1 MIQSKFGESLS
12 EKGDIYMNFW
22 TKTKT
27 QTSLFFQSGSLP
39 KWFARIAAILFPLWL
54 AIVCNYI
61 SFASLTSL
69 KTLLTTHM
77 GAFLFG
83 VMLAYAIYAL
93 FLCIFRSFW
102 GSATITSFLL
112 ILLSLI
118 DYFKFL
124 IIKEHFY
131 PWDLLLA
138 QNAGSFTEFLGGIVF
153 PWQYIVCMVCTI
165 LYVLFLYFTDVRLPW
180 GKKRFISVPIILVA
194 LVLFV
199 TTPAIRSQYD
209 TLFGIDLQK
218 TPDQSA
224 IYQTY
229 GFLSGFA
236 LNFGSVDVLR
246 PDDYSK
252 ETMQTMFAQYIPE
265 DTSVPENFQ
274 NPDIIVILS
283 EAFWDVTKL
292 KEVSFSAD
300 PMPNY
305 RRIAA
310 EHPSGEMVSP
320 TFGGGTVRPEFEIL
334 TGMSTSALPKG
345 NMPYQQY
352 LKRKTFSYP
361 QLFKHLGYDTYG
373 IHTYQETFYDRNKA
387 YPLMGFD
394 DFYGEQELHTEL
406 HWNSG
411 PYITDETIADEIIYQ
426 LEQPHKTGVFL
437 SAITMGNHSMYTDK
451 YDASEWDIT
460 VSGDNLSEQ
469 EVKTLQNYC
478 KGTSDADA
486 ALGKLYNYIMQREKP
501 TILLWYGDH
510 LPTLGDNFT
519 PYISTGSITKDVAAE
534 WSETEKYMMFS
545 TPYLMFAN
553 YDTGKEYLADE
564 ERVSPFL
571 LPALLCDYIQ
581 APACLQTNFLLDVY
595 QNCPVMSRY
604 YNLFSPNCP
613 KKERERIL
621 KLHQYLTYDELIGDK
636 YLDDLQG
643 FDF

>member
-1 MIQSKFGESLS
+1 
-12 EKGDIYMNFW
+12 MNFW
-22 TKTKT
+22 TKSKL
-27 QTSLFFQSGSLP
+27 QARLFFQSATLP
-39 KWFARIAAILFPLWL
+39 KWIARIAAILFPLWL
-54 AIVCNYI
+54 AVVCNYI
-61 SFASLTSL
+61 SFASLASL
-69 KTLLTTHM
+69 QTLLTTNI

-83 VMLAYAIYAL
+83 VILVYVIYDL
-93 FLCIFRSFW
+93 LLCIFRRFW
-102 GSATITSFLL
+102 GSATIISFVL

-118 DYFKFL
+118 DYFKFS

-131 PWDLLLA
+131 PWDLLFA
-138 QNAGSFTEFLGGIVF
+138 KNAGSFTEFLGGIIF
-153 PWQYIVCMVCTI
+153 PWQYIVCIICTI
-165 LYVLFLYFTDVRLPW
+165 LYILFLYFTGISLSR
-180 GKKRFISVPIILVA
+180 GKTRFIDIPVIFVILA
-194 LVLFV
+194 LFV
-199 TTPAIRSQYD
+199 TTPAIRNHYYA
-209 TLFGIDLQK
+209 LFGIDLQK
-218 TPDQSA
+218 TPDQGT

-236 LNFGSVDVLR
+236 LNFGSVDTLR
-246 PDDYSK
+246 PDDYNK
-252 ETMQTMFAQYIPE
+252 KTIETMFAEYIP
-265 DTSVPENFQ
+265 TNTNVPEDFQ

-292 KEVSFSAD
+292 KDVSFSSD
-300 PMPNY
+300 PLTNF

-310 EHPSGEMVSP
+310 KHPSGEMVSP

-352 LKRKTFSYP
+352 LKQKTFSYP
-361 QLFKHLGYDTYG
+361 HLFKSLGYDAYG
-373 IHTYQETFYDRNKA
+373 IHTYQETFYERNKA
-387 YPLMGFD
+387 YPFMGFD
-394 DFYGEQELHTEL
+394 DFYGENEMHTEL

-426 LEQPHKTGVFL
+426 LEQPHETGVFL
-437 SAITMGNHSMYTDK
+437 SAITMENHSMYTHK
-451 YDASEWDIT
+451 YDSAEWNIT

-469 EVKTLQNYC
+469 EIISLQNYC

-486 ALGKLYNYIMQREKP
+486 ALGKLYDYIMQREKP

-519 PYISTGSITKDVAAE
+519 PYISTGTITKDVAAQ
-534 WSETEKYMMFS
+534 WSEEEKYMMFS
-545 TPYLMFAN
+545 TPYVMFAN
-553 YDTGKEYLADE
+553 YDTGKAYLADE
-564 ERVSPFL
+564 EQISPFL

-581 APACLQTNFLLDVY
+581 APKCLQTNFLLDIY

-604 YNLFSPNCP
+604 YNLFSPDCTEE
-613 KKERERIL
+613 ERERIL

-636 YLDDLQG
+636 YLDDMQG

>member
-1 MIQSKFGESLS
+1 
-12 EKGDIYMNFW
+12 MNIW
-22 TKTKT
+22 TKSKT
-27 QTSLFFQSGSLP
+27 QIRLFLQSQA
-39 KWFARIAAILFPLWL
+39 KWIAWIAAILFPLWL
-54 AIVCNYI
+54 AVICNYMA
-61 SFASLTSL
+61 FASVASL
-69 KTLLTTHM
+69 KTLLATQM
-77 GAFLFG
+77 GAFVFG
-83 VMLAYAIYAL
+83 LLILYAIYAL
-93 FLCIFRSFW
+93 CLCICRNVW
-102 GSATITSFLL
+102 GSATITGFLC
-112 ILLSLI
+112 ILFSLI

-138 QNAGSFTEFLGGIVF
+138 QNAGSFTEFLAGITF

-165 LYVLFLYFTDVRLPW
+165 VYILFLYLTGLRLSF
-180 GKKRFISVPIILVA
+180 GKKRFFGIPVILVL
-194 LVLFV
+194 LVAFV
-199 TTPAIRSQYD
+199 TVPSVRKQYD

-218 TPDQSA
+218 TLDQTA

-229 GFLSGFA
+229 GFLTGFV

-252 ETMQTMFAQYIPE
+252 ETIETMFAQYVPQ
-265 DTSVPENFQ
+265 DTAVSAEFQ

-292 KEVSFSAD
+292 KDVSFSAD

-361 QLFKHLGYDTYG
+361 QLFKSLGYDAYG
-373 IHTYQETFYDRNKA
+373 LHTYQETFYERNKA

-394 DFYGEQELHTEL
+394 DFYGENELHTEL

-411 PYITDETIADEIIYQ
+411 PYITDDTLANEIIYQ
-426 LEQPHKTGVFL
+426 LEQPHETGVFL
-437 SAITMGNHSMYTDK
+437 SAISMENHSMYGDK
-451 YDASEWDIT
+451 YDASEWNIT
-460 VSGDNLSEQ
+460 VSGDSLSNQ
-469 EVKTLQNYC
+469 EIKTLQNYC
-478 KGTSDADA
+478 KGTHDADA
-486 ALGKLYNYIMQREKP
+486 ALGKLYDYIMQREKP

-534 WSETEKYMMFS
+534 WSEEEKYLMFS

-553 YDTGKEYLADE
+553 YDTGKAYLADE
-564 ERVSPFL
+564 QRVSPFL

-581 APACLQTNFLLDVY
+581 APAILQTNFLLDVY
-595 QNCPVMSRY
+595 QKCPVMSRY
-604 YNLFSPNCP
+604 YNLFSADCSVE
-613 KKERERIL
+613 ERKRIL
-621 KLHQYLTYDELIGDK
+621 KLHQYLTYDELIGKK
-636 YLDDLQG
+636 YLDALQG